1 VNVISSPEIKV
12 GISACL
18 LGENVRYDGG
28 HTLDPF
34 LAGNLGQYV
43 RFVPVCPE
51 VECGL
56 PVPREPMRLEGDP
69 EHPRLVTR
77 QSRIDHTERMLTWA
91 GRRMEEL
98 VREELAGFVFK
109 SRSPSSGME
118 RVKVYTG
125 SGMVRKGVGLFAR
138 ELMRR
143 LPLLPVEEE
152 GGLQDPGLRENF
164 IERLFVYRRW
174 LHLLRDKPSRGG
186 LVEFHTDHK
195 LLVMA
200 HSPAHYRELGRLVAR
215 AAEHDR
221 EALFA
226 AYERLLMTALRL
238 RATPRKNAN
247 VLQHLMGFF
256 KKQLSAAEKQ
266 ELQEV
271 IDQYRREILP
281 LIVPVTLIN
290 HYVRQY
296 GEPYLARQWYLH
308 PHPVELKLRNH
319 A

>member
-1 VNVISSPEIKV
+1 MSGGDIKV

-18 LGENVRYDGG
+18 LGEKVRYDGG

-34 LAGNLGQYV
+34 LASTLGQYV

-56 PVPREPMRLEGDP
+56 PVPREAMRLEGDP
-69 EHPRLVTR
+69 EHPRLMTR
-77 QSRIDHTERMLTWA
+77 HTRIDHTGRMLAWA
-91 GRRMEEL
+91 GGRVEEL
-98 VREELAGFVFK
+98 AREELAGFIFK

-118 RVKVYTG
+118 RVKVYTAT
-125 SGMVRKGVGLFAR
+125 GMVKKGVGMFAR

-143 LPLLPVEEE
+143 LPLLPVEDE
-152 GGLQDPGLRENF
+152 GRLQDPGLRENF
-164 IERLFVYRRW
+164 IERLFVYQRWRQLRRD
-174 LHLLRDKPSRGG
+174 HPGRGG

-195 LLVMA
+195 LLVLA
-200 HSPAHYRELGRLVAR
+200 HSTEHYRELGRLVAR
-215 AAEHDR
+215 AAEH
-221 EALFA
+221 EPGELFA

-238 RATPRKNAN
+238 KTTPRKNAN
-247 VLQHLMGFF
+247 VLQHIMGYF
-256 KKQLSAAEKQ
+256 KKQLTADEKR

-271 IDQYRREILP
+271 VDQYRRELLP

-290 HYVRQY
+290 HYVRKY
-296 GEPYLARQWYLH
+296 GEQYLARQWYLH
-308 PHPVELKLRNH
+308 PHPIELKLRNH